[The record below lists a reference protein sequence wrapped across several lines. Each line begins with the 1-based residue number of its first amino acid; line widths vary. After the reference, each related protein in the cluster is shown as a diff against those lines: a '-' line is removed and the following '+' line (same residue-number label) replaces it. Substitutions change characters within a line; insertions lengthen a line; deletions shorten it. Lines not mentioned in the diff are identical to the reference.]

1 MTEQQAQVCQ
11 EGMKSCFHKY
21 SDCELHS
28 LSGSQ
33 LSTALLLL
41 VTTISIGF
49 GVCQQSCP
57 VMFTIIYKLF
67 VP

>member
-1 MTEQQAQVCQ
+1 MPSSKAMSQINKVYPFRIRYPIGTATHIEIDEKDQ
-11 EGMKSCFHKY
+11 
-21 SDCELHS
+21 
-28 LSGSQ
+28 SG
-33 LSTALLLL
+33 
-41 VTTISIGF
+41 GC